1 MAKKKKKADKKKAA
15 APEQIDVAVAEVV
28 DLMRINGDFAPAL
41 AEVVERKIAVAAAKK
56 AGLGVSTAE
65 LQKAA
70 DGFRA
75 LRDLTKA
82 RDTQRW
88 LKANGITIEALE
100 DYLET
105 NILLSK
111 FKDKLAKSAPKKLMA
126 SNAVKDTVR
135 RLAYQSWLTTAM
147 K

>member
-1 MAKKKKKADKKKAA
+1 MATSHPPWRRSWNARSRSQ
-15 APEQIDVAVAEVV
+15 P
-28 DLMRINGDFAPAL
+28 
-41 AEVVERKIAVAAAKK
+41 RKRPVCA
-56 AGLGVSTAE
+56 

-100 DYLET
+100 DYLEA
-105 NILLSK
+105 NILISK
-111 FKDKLAKSAPKKLMA
+111 FKDKLTKSAPKKLTA
-126 SNAVKDTVR
+126 SKAVKDTVR
-135 RLAYQSWLTTAM
+135 RIAYQSWLATAM